1 MDGGGLGAFEI
12 TLPNLNSIQI
22 QALVRDMD
30 TSMRR
35 HKALKRSNPAE
46 FRKKVIEENDKLYT
60 YYIAIFEMHF
70 EGKLDGTFFEMLK
83 LKMRVEKG
91 EITEDEAS
99 KLVGQQLF
107 NRYVAPVVA
116 PANANGETPAPP
128 LSYASYYNELPESS
142 LLCAES
148 KSDGNMS
155 NSNK

>member
-35 HKALKRSNPAE
+35 HKALKRSNPVE
-46 FRKKVIEENDKLYT
+46 FRKKVIEENEKLYT

-116 PANANGETPAPP
+116 PETASAPP

-142 LLCAES
+142 LLRTES
-148 KSDGNMS
+148 KIDGSMSDS
-155 NSNK
+155 NQ

>member
-1 MDGGGLGAFEI
+1 MDTGLGSFEV
-12 TLPNLNSIQI
+12 TLPNLNAIQI

-46 FRKKVIEENDKLYT
+46 FRKKVVEENDKLYT
-60 YYIAIFEMHF
+60 YYVAIFEMHF

-83 LKMRVEKG
+83 LKMRIEKG

-107 NRYVAPVVA
+107 KRFVEPVVKPEEV
-116 PANANGETPAPP
+116 PAAAP
-128 LSYASYYNELPESS
+128 LSYAAYYNELPTSS
-142 LLCAES
+142 LLRPERES
-148 KSDGNMS
+148 NGSLP
-155 NSNK
+155 NSNQ

>member
-1 MDGGGLGAFEI
+1 MDTGLGTFEV
-12 TLPNLNSIQI
+12 TLPNLNAIQI

-46 FRKKVIEENDKLYT
+46 FRKKVVEENDKLYT
-60 YYIAIFEMHF
+60 YYVAIFEMHF

-83 LKMRVEKG
+83 LKMKIEKG
-91 EITEDEAS
+91 EITEDDAS
-99 KLVGQQLF
+99 KLIGQQLF
-107 NRYVAPVVA
+107 KRFVEPVVKPEA
-116 PANANGETPAPP
+116 VASAPP

-142 LLCAES
+142 LLRSEREG
-148 KSDGNMS
+148 DGSMS

>member
-1 MDGGGLGAFEI
+1 MDGGGLGDFEI

-35 HKALKRSNPAE
+35 HKKLKTSNPPE
-46 FRKKVIEENDKLYT
+46 FRKKIIEENEKLYT

-83 LKMRVEKG
+83 LKMKVEKG
-91 EITEDEAS
+91 EITEDDAS
-99 KLVGQQLF
+99 KIIGQQLF

-116 PANANGETPAPP
+116 PETATAAP

-142 LLCAES
+142 LLRPES

-155 NSNK
+155 DSNK

>member
-1 MDGGGLGAFEI
+1 MDTGLGTFEVTI
-12 TLPNLNSIQI
+12 PNLNAIQI

-35 HKALKRSNPAE
+35 HKALKGTAE
-46 FRKKVIEENDKLYT
+46 FRKKVVEENDKLYT
-60 YYIAIFEMHF
+60 YYVAIFEMHF

-83 LKMRVEKG
+83 LKMRIEKG

-107 NRYVAPVVA
+107 KRFVEPVVK
-116 PANANGETPAPP
+116 PETPASGPP

-142 LLCAES
+142 VLRSERES
-148 KSDGNMS
+148 NGNMPD
-155 NSNK
+155 SNK

>member
-1 MDGGGLGAFEI
+1 MEGLGDFEV
-12 TLPNLNSIQI
+12 TLPNLNAIQI

-35 HKALKRSNPAE
+35 HKALKHSNPAE
-46 FRKKVIEENDKLYT
+46 FRKKIVEENDKLYT
-60 YYIAIFEMHF
+60 FYVAIFEMHF

-83 LKMRVEKG
+83 LKMKIEKG

-99 KLVGQQLF
+99 KLIGQQLF
-107 NRYVAPVVA
+107 KRFVEPVVK
-116 PANANGETPAPP
+116 PEETPSAPP